1 MFRRTILA
9 ALLLSLALTAH
20 DEPQQDQAAHVHTRR
35 SSKAR
40 RAFKRLHPCPS
51 TGESAGRCP
60 GYVIDHIVPLACG
73 GPDDPEN
80 MQWQTVEDARE
91 KDKTERQDCGK

>member
-40 RAFKRLHPCPS
+40 RERSNACTHARQQAK
-51 TGESAGRCP
+51 A
-60 GYVIDHIVPLACG
+60 LAVA
-73 GPDDPEN
+73 
-80 MQWQTVEDARE
+80 QVT
-91 KDKTERQDCGK
+91 